1 MKITSGKGRDP
12 RGWIISAAYMVIV
25 DEKYI
30 KPRANGDALYANWAN
45 VDSIEKDDMAFD
57 HFEILQYALNL

>member
-1 MKITSGKGRDP
+1 MHCSHYSDMD
-12 RGWIISAAYMVIV
+12 SVHMIV

-30 KPRANGDALYANWAN
+30 KPRANGDALYANWVN
-45 VDSIEKDDMAFD
+45 VDSIEKDNMAFD